1 MELNMNLMKKTA
13 ISLILCLL
21 CQMGFAQEV
30 LQTISGT
37 VTDGLEPLPNVNI
50 IVKNTERGVK
60 TNALGKYL
68 IRVHEGETLVYSYV
82 GKKTLE
88 IIVEDVTKFLN
99 VAMYD
104 KVTEL
109 EEVRLTQGKRKSQKE
124 LFNEYNTNKDLIKTA
139 YGILDKR
146 RSGFS
151 MKIAEGEDLILGGSD
166 FTFALSSLLPGIR
179 IVTNSNSSPLVFL
192 PRRFSSFLAPRPV
205 LFDVDG
211 NLFTETPVFIQ
222 TENIKRIAIINA
234 AGALIRYGNLAA
246 GGVVV
251 INTKTGNFSPSETN
265 TDRPSDQAK
274 LRNNF
279 YVKETASSKSSVP
292 NYLAALQNSTDKEA
306 AIKIHEGFQE
316 QYGNFPHYYLDAMSF
331 FLETYG
337 DRKMFDRISVQ
348 VSEKFAFNPTV
359 LKALA
364 YKQEAVG
371 NYEMAKAQYKTVFV
385 LRPHYPQSY
394 LNLAN
399 SYNDSG
405 RPEQA
410 ATLFARYTFLVR
422 EGFFEQSKVFEDILE
437 RDFNN
442 VLELNGTLLSGEN
455 RIYKTLESDFKGTR
469 LVFEWNDGEAEFEL
483 QFVNPDGQY
492 SIWKHTLSEDPER
505 ISEEKKTGFSCEEK
519 LIYDPSGDWQVNIKY
534 LGNKRLT
541 PSYLKATI
549 YWNYGTNRQRKEVK
563 VFKLSTKN
571 VNQELFV
578 VPKNPQS
585 LVR

>member
-1 MELNMNLMKKTA
+1 MNLMKKTA
-13 ISLILCLL
+13 IPLVFCLL

-99 VAMYD
+99 IAMYD

-109 EEVRLTQGKRKSQKE
+109 DEVRLTQGKRKSQKE
-124 LFNEYNTNKDLIKTA
+124 LFTEYNTNKDLIKTA

-151 MKIAEGEDLILGGSD
+151 MKITEGEDLILGGTD

-179 IVTNSNSSPLVFL
+179 IVTDSNSSPLVFL
-192 PRRFSSFLAPRPV
+192 PRRFSSFSAPRPV

-234 AGALIRYGNLAA
+234 AGAVVRYGNLAA

-251 INTKTGNFSPSETN
+251 INTKTGNFSPTETN
-265 TDRPSDQAK
+265 TDVPSDQAK

-279 YVKETASSKSSVP
+279 YVKEAGPIKSSIP
-292 NYLAALQNSTDKEA
+292 NYLNALQNASDKDE
-306 AIKIHEGFQE
+306 AIKIHKGFQE
-316 QYGNFPHYYLDAMSF
+316 QYGNFPHYHLDAMSF

-337 DRKMFDRISVQ
+337 DRGMFDAISSQ
-348 VSEKFAFNPTV
+348 LAESFAFNPTV

-364 YKQEAVG
+364 YKHEAVG
-371 NYEMAKAQYKTVFV
+371 NHEMAKELYKMVFV

-405 RPEQA
+405 SPEQA
-410 ATLFARYTFLVR
+410 ATLFARYTFLVK
-422 EGFFEQSKVFEDILE
+422 EGFFEPSKVFEDILE

-442 VLELNGTLLSGEN
+442 VLELNGTLLSGDH
-455 RIYKTLESDFKGTR
+455 RIYKTVEDDFKGTR

-483 QFVNPDGQY
+483 QFVNPKGQY

-519 LIYDPSGDWQVNIKY
+519 LIYEPVGDWQVNIKY

-571 VNQELFV
+571 INQELFV
-578 VPKNPQS
+578 VPKSPQTI
-585 LVR
+585 VK

>member
-1 MELNMNLMKKTA
+1 MDPIKKTA
-13 ISLILCLL
+13 ISLTLCLL
-21 CQMGFAQEV
+21 CQMGSAQEV
-30 LQTISGT
+30 FKTISGT
-37 VTDGLEPLPNVNI
+37 VTDGLEPLSNVNI
-50 IVKNTERGVK
+50 LVKSTERGVK
-60 TNALGKYL
+60 TDETGKYR
-68 IRVHEGETLVYSYV
+68 IQAYEGETLLYSYV
-82 GKKTLE
+82 GKKTIE

-99 VAMYD
+99 IAMYD

-109 EEVRLTQGKRKSQKE
+109 DEVRLTQGKRKNQKE

-151 MKIAEGEDLILGGSD
+151 MKIAEGEDLILGGAD

-179 IVTNSNSSPLVFL
+179 IVTDSNSSPLVFL
-192 PRRFSSFLAPRPV
+192 PRRFSSFQAPRPV

-251 INTKTGNFSPSETN
+251 INTKTGNFSPTETN

-279 YVKETASSKSSVP
+279 YEKKTGSTKPSIP
-292 NYLAALQNSTDKEA
+292 NYLTALQNASDKQE

-316 QYGNFPHYYLDAMSF
+316 QYGNFSHYHLDAMSF

-337 DRKMFDRISVQ
+337 DRKMFDGISGQ
-348 VSEKFAFNPTV
+348 VSGKFAFNPTV

-364 YKQEAVG
+364 YKHEAIG
-371 NYEMAKAQYKTVFV
+371 DHEMAKELYKMVFV

-405 RPEQA
+405 SPEQA
-410 ATLFARYTFLVR
+410 ATLFARYTFLVK
-422 EGFFEQSKVFEDILE
+422 EGFFEPSKVFEDILE

-442 VLELNGTLLSGEN
+442 VLELNGTLLSGDN
-455 RIYKTLESDFKGTR
+455 RIYKTVEDDFKGTR

-483 QFVNPDGQY
+483 QFVNPEGQY
-492 SIWKHTLSEDPER
+492 SLWKHTLSDEPER
-505 ISEEKKTGFSCEEK
+505 VAEEKKTGFSCEEK
-519 LIYDPSGDWQVNIKY
+519 LIYNPSGDWQVNIKY
-534 LGNKRLT
+534 LGNKSLT

-549 YWNYGTNRQRKEVK
+549 YWNYGTKKQQKEVR
-563 VFKLSTKN
+563 VFKLNTKK
-571 VNQELFV
+571 VNQELFSIPRMPLAV
-578 VPKNPQS
+578 V
-585 LVR
+585 R